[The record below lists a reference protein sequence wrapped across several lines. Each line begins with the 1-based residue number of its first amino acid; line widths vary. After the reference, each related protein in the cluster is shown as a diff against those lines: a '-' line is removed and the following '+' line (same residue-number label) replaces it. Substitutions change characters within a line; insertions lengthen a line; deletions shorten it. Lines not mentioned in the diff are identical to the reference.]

1 MTAFYFKCDGS
12 ASASLIDPSALL
24 CSTGFVQ
31 VDEPVYTLV
40 TREQADALI
49 LAAMGFWA
57 VCFVIRELCR
67 LIR

>member
-1 MTAFYFKCDGS
+1 MALYFKCDGS
-12 ASASLIDPSALL
+12 SSTSPVDPSALQ

-49 LAAMGFWA
+49 VACLGFWA
-57 VCFVIRELCR
+57 VFFVIRELAR
-67 LIR
+67 LIRQ